1 MTSAVEYFMNGY
13 SCSESIVKACTDKG
27 LCPIELLPCATSFS
41 AGMSSGC
48 LCGAVAGAQMVLGY
62 NFGRENVNGNEL
74 QAREKA
80 REFVDEFKLRNK
92 VTCCRA
98 LTQGLEGIARKQHCC
113 KMVADAEEILNK
125 LVMEKSSV

>member
-1 MTSAVEYFMNGY
+1 MTNAVDYYKSGY
-13 SCSESIVKACTDKG
+13 SCSESIIKSCADKG

-62 NFGRENVNGNEL
+62 NFGRENSNGNEP

-80 REFVDEFKLRNK
+80 REFVEEFKSRNK

-98 LTQGLEGIARKQHCC
+98 LTHGLEGMARKEHCC
-113 KMVADAEEILNK
+113 KMVADAEEILTN
-125 LVMEKSSV
+125 LVTEKSSV